1 MHLDLVCVCL
11 SKICPTHSSTLNL
24 LSIKLFLL
32 FLFYRCIAI
41 PQACEF
47 SQKKTM
53 IGAISI
59 MDGGP
64 KKILLC
70 FREDQILV
78 WTIKDIPTMMLGTI
92 SSTLC
97 LIRRTSTGFIIM
109 SITQGKHL
117 KNSEAIPYFV
127 SHFRNPNLVCEGKK

>member
-78 WTIKDIPTMMLGTI
+78 
-92 SSTLC
+92 
-97 LIRRTSTGFIIM
+97 
-109 SITQGKHL
+109 
-117 KNSEAIPYFV
+117 
-127 SHFRNPNLVCEGKK
+127 